1 MSTDRLL
8 QILVNA
14 AALWV
19 AVQIVPGISFSGD
32 QWWKLLVVALAFS
45 LLNTY
50 LRPILRILAI
60 PITLMTF
67 GLFLL
72 VINALMLLLTS
83 AISREL
89 NLGFL
94 VSDFGAALLGAIV
107 VAVVGLLLSMIVGTG
122 RLAGKAL

>member
-1 MSTDRLL
+1 VNANRLI
-8 QILVNA
+8 QILINA

-19 AVQIVPGISFSGD
+19 AVQIVPGISFSGE
-32 QWWKLLVVALAFS
+32 WWKLLLVAIAFS

-83 AISREL
+83 AISEQLR
-89 NLGFL
+89 LGFT
-94 VSDFGAALLGAIV
+94 VQDFLAALLGAIV
-107 VAVVGLLLSMIVGTG
+107 VAIAGLLLSIIVGTG
-122 RLAGKAL
+122 RIAGKAF

>member
-1 MSTDRLL
+1 VNANRLI
-8 QILVNA
+8 QILINA

-19 AVQIVPGISFSGD
+19 AVQIVPGISFSGE
-32 QWWKLLVVALAFS
+32 WWKLLLVAIAFS

-83 AISREL
+83 AISEQLR
-89 NLGFL
+89 LGFS
-94 VSDFGAALLGAIV
+94 VQDFLAALLGAIV
-107 VAVVGLLLSMIVGTG
+107 VAIAGLLLSIIVGTG
-122 RLAGKAL
+122 RIAGKAF

>member
-1 MSTDRLL
+1 MSTDRLI
-8 QILVNA
+8 QILINA

-19 AVQIVPGISFSGD
+19 AVQIVPGISFSGED
-32 QWWKLLVVALAFS
+32 WWKLLLVAVAFS

-50 LRPILRILAI
+50 LRPILRILSI
-60 PITLMTF
+60 PLTLMTF

-83 AISREL
+83 AISDEL
-89 NLGFL
+89 QLGFR
-94 VSDFGAALLGAIV
+94 VADFVAALLGAIV
-107 VAVVGLLLSMIVGTG
+107 VAIVGLILSMIVGTS

>member
-1 MSTDRLL
+1 MNANRLI
-8 QILVNA
+8 QILINA

-19 AVQIVPGISFSGD
+19 AVQIVPGISFSGE
-32 QWWKLLVVALAFS
+32 WWKLLLVAIAFS

-83 AISREL
+83 AISEQLR
-89 NLGFL
+89 LGFS
-94 VSDFGAALLGAIV
+94 VQDFLAALLGAIV
-107 VAVVGLLLSMIVGTG
+107 VAIAGLLLSIIVGTG
-122 RLAGKAL
+122 RIAGKAF